1 MEREIRFTLNGE
13 ERRITVRSHHTF
25 MDVLHNQLRI
35 TGPREVCGLG
45 VCGACTVLLDDRPVA
60 TCVLLAPFAD
70 GADIKTIEGLAP
82 PGGLHVLQQAFLE
95 EAALQCGI
103 CTPGL
108 LIAAKGLLDQ
118 EPHPDEQMIRQWLA
132 GNLCRCTG
140 YDKVVRAVQ
149 KAAEMQAR

>member
-1 MEREIRFTLNGE
+1 MGA
-13 ERRITVRSHHTF
+13 
-25 MDVLHNQLRI
+25 
-35 TGPREVCGLG
+35 CGT
-45 VCGACTVLLDDRPVA
+45 CTVLIDGKPISSCL
-60 TCVLLAPFAD
+60 TLAAQLHPD
-70 GADIKTIEGLAP
+70 QEITTIEGLP
-82 PGGLHVLQQAFLE
+82 KDGVLDPVQEAFLE

-149 KAAEMQAR
+149 KAAEMQAP